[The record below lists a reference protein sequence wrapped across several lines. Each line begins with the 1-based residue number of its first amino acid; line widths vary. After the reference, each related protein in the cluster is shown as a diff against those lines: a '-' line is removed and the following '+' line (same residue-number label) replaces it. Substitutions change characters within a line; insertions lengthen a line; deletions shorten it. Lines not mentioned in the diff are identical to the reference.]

1 MHCAINQDQKSC
13 LSYLTMIAKSQ
24 LVAVDINVGYGQER
38 ASIKK
43 EKSYN
48 IGYKNNQFLVSQASQ
63 S

>member
-1 MHCAINQDQKSC
+1 MSFLFNYDCK
-13 LSYLTMIAKSQ
+13 KQ

-38 ASIKK
+38 TSIKK

>member
-13 LSYLTMIAKSQ
+13 LSYLTKIAKSQ

>member
-38 ASIKK
+38 TSI
-43 EKSYN
+43 KSYN